1 MRLYTYFRSSAA
13 WRVRIALALK
23 GLAPEQAFVHLLR
36 DGGEQHA
43 AAFRSKNPLGAV
55 PVLELDDTPEHDGAV
70 LTQSLA
76 IIEWLEETQPT
87 PRLLPANPLA
97 RARVRAFALAIACD
111 IHPLNNLRVLRY
123 LKQAM
128 GQSDEARD
136 TWYRHWIAE
145 GLIALEALLRDAG
158 PGPFC
163 FGDTPGMADICLV
176 PQMANARR
184 YQCPL
189 DAYPTL
195 RRAEAA
201 ALALPAFRD
210 SAPDRQ
216 PDAA

>member
-23 GLAPEQAFVHLLR
+23 GMGPEQAFVHLLR
-36 DGGEQHA
+36 GGGEQHA
-43 AAFRSKNPLGAV
+43 PAYRAKNPMGAV
-55 PVLELDDTPEHDGAV
+55 PLLEFDDGAV

-76 IIEWLEETQPT
+76 IIEWLEETHPI
-87 PRLLPANPLA
+87 PPLLPADPLA
-97 RARVRAFALAIACD
+97 KARVRAFALAIACD

-123 LKQAM
+123 LKHAM

-145 GLIALEALLRDAG
+145 GLTALEALLPDDGA
-158 PGPFC
+158 GPFC

-184 YQCPL
+184 YYCPL
-189 DAYPTL
+189 DAYPRL
-195 RRAEAA
+195 LRAEAA

-210 SAPDRQ
+210 TAPDRQ
-216 PDAA
+216 PDAS